1 MQSLRIFCAAVLI
14 SSLIG
19 APVWSAPVPGV
30 TPLGTIVTAERAHV
44 GENMADVGTTVYGGD
59 FLSTE
64 AQGSVQMRAGA
75 ARFLL
80 LGASSAIVNNTEGAP
95 SAKLFSGTAT
105 FSTGNSR
112 AFTLFASKAAI
123 RPQTDSPTIGQVT
136 YVSEKELLVT
146 ARRGGL
152 AVSVEDETQVVAEGT
167 SYRVLLDPTDAQGP
181 AGAGSGQGPSG
192 SGSGNGPLRAGRS
205 RFLLLA
211 TAFIA
216 AGTVVAIYFAVESAD
231 RP

>member
-1 MQSLRIFCAAVLI
+1 MQSLRVFCAAVLI

-19 APVWSAPVPGV
+19 APVWSAPAPGV

-80 LGASSAIVNNTEGAP
+80 LGASSAIVNNAEGSP

-152 AVSVEDETQVVAEGT
+152 TVSVEDETQVVAEGS
-167 SYRVLLDPTDAQGP
+167 SYRVLLDPADAQGP

-192 SGSGNGPLRAGRS
+192 SGGGGPLRAGRS

-216 AGTVVAIYFAVESAD
+216 AGTVVAIYFACESAD

>member
-1 MQSLRIFCAAVLI
+1 
-14 SSLIG
+14 
-19 APVWSAPVPGV
+19 
-30 TPLGTIVTAERAHV
+30 
-44 GENMADVGTTVYGGD
+44 
-59 FLSTE
+59 
-64 AQGSVQMRAGA
+64 
-75 ARFLL
+75 L
-80 LGASSAIVNNTEGAP
+80 LGASSAIVSNTEGAP

-192 SGSGNGPLRAGRS
+192 SGSGSGPLRAGRS

-216 AGTVVAIYFAVESAD
+216 AGTVVAIYFACESAD